1 MTTLSAQ
8 TPGAYEGGDIG
19 SFPVIAT
26 DIIYEGSAVG
36 LVDATGHAQPLTS
49 SDKFVGFALAKAD
62 NSGGS
67 AADIDVDVYTRG
79 RIQLSVTGA
88 VITDVGQPV
97 YATDDNAF
105 QFIATSAVFIG
116 YIWRFVSAGV
126 AIVEFD
132 AINLKDPYAGWTHQ
146 TEASG
151 LTSTSV
157 HNGKCIWMSADAQTL
172 TLPVYT
178 AAVYGIRII
187 NAGAYG
193 TFLVTVDVVDSGDMV
208 EGPDITAG
216 DNKGVL
222 LAQTTA
228 RRGDYVDI
236 ELVDAAGYSITA
248 MRGAWTRKT

>member
-1 MTTLSAQ
+1 MTTLA
-8 TPGAYEGGDIG
+8 TNKPRAYEFGDIDE
-19 SFPVIAT
+19 FPMIAS
-26 DIIYEGSAVG
+26 DIVYEGSAVG
-36 LVDATGHAQPLTS
+36 LVDASGHAQPLTS
-49 SDKFVGFALAKAD
+49 SDKFVGFARAKAD

-67 AADIDVDVYTRG
+67 AADIRVQVYARG
-79 RIQLSVTGA
+79 RVEIPVTGA

-126 AIVEFD
+126 VIVEFD
-132 AINLKDPYAGWTHQ
+132 AANMKDPYAGWTHQ

-157 HNGKCIWMSADAQTL
+157 HNGKAIWMSADAQTL
-172 TLPVYT
+172 TLPIIT
-178 AAVYGIRII
+178 AAVYNIRIF

-193 TFLVTVDVVDSGDMV
+193 AQLVTVDVVDSGDEV
-208 EGPDITAG
+208 EGPGITAAV
-216 DNKGVL
+216 NKGVL
-222 LAQTTA
+222 LAKTTA

-236 ELVDAAGYSITA
+236 ESVDASGYTVTA
-248 MRGAWTRKT
+248 MVGTWTRKP